1 MGHEKI
7 FAWARA
13 LQAMS
18 QNGLEYCK
26 NEYDR
31 LRYQELQKISAEM
44 ISSHSTLGADELLAL
59 YANEIGYATPKVDVR
74 GAVFQDGKVLLASE
88 LMDGGR
94 WTLPGGW
101 ADVNDTPS
109 EAILREVVE
118 ETGYEVKITKLVGV
132 LDREKQGNQPPLP
145 FHVYKHFFLCEII
158 GGSANP
164 DHEHEIGEV
173 GFFDL
178 NGLPELSSSR
188 TTESQLKLCYH
199 HFLNPDLPTVF
210 D

>member
-1 MGHEKI
+1 
-7 FAWARA
+7 
-13 LQAMS
+13 MS

-31 LRYQELQKISAEM
+31 LRYQELQQISADM
-44 ISSHSTLGADELLAL
+44 IAEHSNLTSTEILTL
-59 YANEIGYATPKVDVR
+59 YAGQIGYATPKVDVR
-74 GAVFQDGKVLLASE
+74 GAVFRDGKVLLASE
-88 LMDGGR
+88 LMDEGR

-109 EAILREVVE
+109 EAVLREVVE
-118 ETGYEVKITKLVGV
+118 ETGYEVKLIKLIAV
-132 LDREKQGNQPPLP
+132 LDREKQGNIPPLP
-145 FHVYKHFFLCEII
+145 FHVYKHFFLCEIT
-158 GGSANP
+158 GGSACP

-178 NGLPELSSSR
+178 DALPELSVSR
-188 TTESQLKLCYH
+188 TTEAQLQLCYAH
-199 HFLNPDLPTVF
+199 SMEPGLPTVF

>member
-1 MGHEKI
+1 MNTTQI
-7 FAWARA
+7 LAWARA
-13 LQAMS
+13 LQAMA

-31 LRYQELQKISAEM
+31 LRYQELQKTSAEM
-44 ISSHSTLGADELLAL
+44 IAEHSNLTSDELLTL
-59 YANEIGYATPKVDVR
+59 YADQIGYATPKVDVR
-74 GAVFQDGKVLLASE
+74 GAIFRDNKVLLASE
-88 LMDGGR
+88 LMDEGR

-109 EAILREVVE
+109 EAVLREVVE
-118 ETGYEVKITKLVGV
+118 ETGYEVKLIKLIAV
-132 LDREKQGNQPPLP
+132 LDREKQGNRPPLP

-158 GGSANP
+158 GGSPNP

-173 GFFDL
+173 RFFDL
-178 NGLPELSSSR
+178 DALPELSISR
-188 TTESQLKLCYH
+188 TTEAQLRLCYE
-199 HFLNPDLPTVF
+199 HFLNPDSPTAF

>member
-1 MGHEKI
+1 MSTSKI
-7 FAWARA
+7 MAWARS

-31 LRYQELQKISAEM
+31 LRYQDLQKISAEM
-44 ISSHSTLGADELLAL
+44 IAEHSNLTVDELLTF
-59 YANEIGYATPKVDVR
+59 YADQMGYATPKVDVR
-74 GAVFQDGKVLLASE
+74 GAIFREDKILLASE
-88 LMDGGR
+88 LMDEGR

-101 ADVNDTPS
+101 ADINDTPS
-109 EAILREVVE
+109 EAVLREVAE
-118 ETGYEVKITKLVGV
+118 ETGYEVSLVKLIAV
-132 LDREKQGNQPPLP
+132 LDREKQGNPPSLP
-145 FHVYKHFFLCEII
+145 FHVYKHFFLCEIT
-158 GGSANP
+158 GGTPKP

-178 NGLPELSSSR
+178 DNLPELSLSR
-188 TTESQLKLCYH
+188 TLESQVRLCYKH
-199 HFLNPDLPTVF
+199 YKDPSLPTVF